1 MRWSAWRAFL
11 ALVVAVVA
19 WPAASLAA
27 PKVVTFLQGAAY
39 PRGTIIIVNADRKLY
54 YVLGEGR
61 AIQYPVA
68 VGKPEE
74 LWVGRTF
81 VSEKKENPKWIPD
94 DDREPVEGGQPD
106 NPLGKRAIYLDWS
119 LLRIH
124 GTPSRGS
131 IGSSASAG
139 CIRMYDEDVIDLYS
153 RVHLGA
159 PVVAIDDISM
169 INRFVQAKVTGKVE
183 DEATIRAKKKRDEE
197 E

>member
-1 MRWSAWRAFL
+1 MRLFAWRASL
-11 ALVVAVVA
+11 ALIVALLLWPVLWPVA
-19 WPAASLAA
+19 AIAA
-27 PKVVTFLQGAAY
+27 PKVVPFVQGAAY
-39 PRGTIIIVNADRKLY
+39 PRGTIIIVNAERKLY
-54 YVLGEGR
+54 FVLGEGR

-68 VGKPEE
+68 VGKPDE

-81 VSEKKENPKWIPD
+81 VSEKRENPKWIPD
-94 DDREPVEGGQPD
+94 DDREPIEGGQPD

-139 CIRMYDEDVIDLYS
+139 CIRMYDEDVIDLYN

-159 PVVAIDDISM
+159 PVIAIDDMSM
-169 INRFVQAKVTGKVE
+169 IARFTKAKVTGKVE
-183 DEATIRAKKKRDEE
+183 DDADLKTK
-197 E
+197 